1 VVCQPRSAFR
11 ETTDFATFGALA
23 EGPRPSFVN
32 DAPWRI
38 HVEPVPADWDAP
50 HRREALAD

>member
-1 VVCQPRSAFR
+1 VVCQP
-11 ETTDFATFGALA
+11 
-23 EGPRPSFVN
+23 N
-32 DAPWRI
+32 DASWRI